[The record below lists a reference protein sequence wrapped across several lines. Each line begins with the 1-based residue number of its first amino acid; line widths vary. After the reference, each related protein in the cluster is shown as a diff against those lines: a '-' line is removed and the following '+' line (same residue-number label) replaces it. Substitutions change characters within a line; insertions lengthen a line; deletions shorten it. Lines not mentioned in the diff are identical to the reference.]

1 MSAGAVRSSAGAVGS
16 GAGAVGSRAGAV
28 RSRVGL
34 GDLLRLG
41 VFGLRTRPTRVVLS
55 ALGIA
60 IGIAAMIAVVGI
72 SSSSKAELDRVLD
85 ALGTNVL
92 TVTEAQSF
100 GESTPLPPTSVDSVA
115 RQRAVER
122 AAGVG
127 TVKGAH
133 VYRNALVPEGESRG
147 IQVMATWGDVPEV
160 LGGRLADGRW
170 VDPGADAPDQ
180 VVLGAEAATAL
191 GIDAV
196 DPDTRVW
203 TGGRWVQ
210 VVGILAPLELAPDL
224 DNSVF
229 VPRGTA
235 ADLGF
240 DGHPSAV
247 YTRVDPEQ
255 VAAVRDRLARAVSP
269 LAPTEVGVTRPSDA
283 LAAKNATDDSFTG
296 LLVGI
301 GGVALLVGGIGVA
314 NTMVITVLER
324 RAEVGVRR
332 ALGAR
337 RRHIRDQFLVESL
350 LLSTLGG
357 VAGVVVGVGVTA
369 AFAISQHW
377 PVAVPLWAVAGGLGA
392 TIVIGG
398 VSGLYPA
405 ARAARIPPTS
415 ALAAV

>member
-1 MSAGAVRSSAGAVGS
+1 MSARRTLGT
-16 GAGAVGSRAGAV
+16 
-28 RSRVGL
+28 

-60 IGIAAMIAVVGI
+60 AMIAVVGI
-72 SSSSKAELDRVLD
+72 SASSKAALDRVLD

-92 TVTEAQSF
+92 TVTKAEGF
-100 GESTPLPPTSVDSVA
+100 GEPVPLPETAVDSVR
-115 RQRAVER
+115 RQDDVLT

-127 TVKGAH
+127 KVDGGK
-133 VYRNALVPEGESRG
+133 VYRNPFVPAAETKG
-147 IQVMATWGDVPEV
+147 IGVFGSWGDVPEV
-160 LGGRLADGRW
+160 LGGSVASGRW
-170 VDPGADAPDQ
+170 LDTAADAPPQMVLGADAA
-180 VVLGAEAATAL
+180 LAL
-191 GIDAV
+191 GIDRV
-196 DPDTRVW
+196 TPDARIW
-203 TGGRWVQ
+203 TAGRWVQ
-210 VVGILAPLELAPDL
+210 VVGVLGPMQLAPDL
-224 DNSVF
+224 DNQAF
-229 VPRGTA
+229 VPRGLA
-235 ADLGF
+235 GDLGF
-240 DGHPSAV
+240 DGHPTAV
-247 YTRVDPEQ
+247 YTRVDPER
-255 VAAVRDRLARAVSP
+255 VSEARAVLARTVNPSSP
-269 LAPTEVGVTRPSDA
+269 QDVGVTRPSDA

-337 RRHIRDQFLVESL
+337 RRDIRDQFLVESL
-350 LLSTLGG
+350 LLSFLGG
-357 VAGVVVGVGVTA
+357 VAGVVIGLGVTI
-369 AFAISQHW
+369 AFALGQGW
-377 PVAVPLWAVAGGLGA
+377 PIAVPLWAVAGGLGA
-392 TIVIGG
+392 TVLIGG